1 MSPSH
6 ILGMAPQGR
15 LYLRDHGLYER
26 GIRDRPWITDYIGL
40 SADDARRLLDQGRAL
55 PADRGTADPDR
66 TLETQPVADSPGRG
80 TGSPT

>member
-15 LYLRDHGLYER
+15 LYLRDYGLYQR

-40 SADDARRLLDQGRAL
+40 SANDARRLLDQEGAL
-55 PADRGTADPDR
+55 PADRGTVEDPSG
-66 TLETQPVADSPGRG
+66 P
-80 TGSPT
+80 